1 MISNSNQNVWIIF
14 FSSDVPISTL
24 SFGRSL
30 SPKNILSG
38 ADVYFECHVKANP
51 TFYNITWRQ
60 NVSLSIFKF
69 PVRNN
74 LISYRPYIYRFSMH
88 IYSYL
93 VFLLYWIQSLS
104 VMIPMR
110 MIWNIIFGM
119 CTLVK
124 LILMA
129 EFYRS
134 EWFCV
139 GLCRGNVCVR
149 KTHGWSQHKL
159 FHT

>member
-1 MISNSNQNVWIIF
+1 MNNIF
-14 FSSDVPISTL
+14 TSDVPISTL

-60 NVSLSIFKF
+60 NVSLSFFKF

-74 LISYRPYIYRFSMH
+74 LRS
-88 IYSYL
+88 
-93 VFLLYWIQSLS
+93 QS
-104 VMIPMR
+104 VKFPMR
-110 MIWNIIFGM
+110 MIWNIIFGI
-119 CTLVK
+119 CPFHIFTWVK
-124 LILMA
+124 LMLMA
-129 EFYRS
+129 EIYRS
-134 EWFCV
+134 EWFCL
-139 GLCRGNVCVR
+139 GLCWGNVCVR

>member
-1 MISNSNQNVWIIF
+1 MNNIF
-14 FSSDVPISTL
+14 TSDVPISTL

-93 VFLLYWIQSLS
+93 VFLLYWIQSSS
-104 VMIPMR
+104 VMIPIR
-110 MIWNIIFGM
+110 IAYF
-119 CTLVK
+119 
-124 LILMA
+124 
-129 EFYRS
+129 
-134 EWFCV
+134 
-139 GLCRGNVCVR
+139 
-149 KTHGWSQHKL
+149 
-159 FHT
+159 

>member
-1 MISNSNQNVWIIF
+1 MNNIF
-14 FSSDVPISTL
+14 TSDVPISTL

-60 NVSLSIFKF
+60 NVSLSFFKF

-74 LISYRPYIYRFSMH
+74 VISYA
-88 IYSYL
+88 
-93 VFLLYWIQSLS
+93 IQGLS
-104 VMIPMR
+104 VMIPMH

-119 CTLVK
+119 CTFHIFTLVK

-134 EWFCV
+134 QWFCI
-139 GLCRGNVCVR
+139 GLCRGNVCIR
-149 KTHGWSQHKL
+149 KTHGSSQHTL